1 MTPWQQAA
9 AADAALM
16 NDFLKI
22 CAFGGRRSGSG
33 QDDAAMAWALE
44 QLAPYAP
51 VVQHLQVPYDG
62 WKCLHAS
69 LSFAGD
75 TLPIHALL
83 RSQDTPREGLEAEVI
98 NLGRG
103 SPEDFARAGDAVRGK
118 IVLVSHEFPFTG
130 DHIHRRRKYDMARQ
144 AGAVGYLIAN
154 NVPGQG
160 LLSGSSGRPRNEVG
174 IPAAYTDF
182 ESAQRLIAA
191 CAQGPARVCLNI
203 QGEELFDS
211 QASVGI
217 AEIPGGRDGVIVISA
232 HMDGHELGMSALDNA
247 TGVATALAA
256 ARALASRVGPDTPS
270 LRICFFCAEEWAL
283 AGSARYLADM
293 DPVER
298 ARIKFDINLDTVGGD
313 LSLTA
318 MISDFPALEPVVKR
332 AASQA
337 GIPVDTWLPLMT
349 NSDHANFA
357 RHGIPALR
365 LTAGFG
371 KPDSRV
377 NNILSAGD
385 VPGIITEA
393 ELRQALAVTCALAD
407 VALAMSDGELEALT
421 VRG

>member
-1 MTPWQQAA
+1 M
-9 AADAALM
+9 
-16 NDFLKI
+16 
-22 CAFGGRRSGSG
+22 SGSG

-44 QLAPYAP
+44 QLRPYAP

-62 WKCLHAS
+62 WRCLQAS
-69 LSFAGD
+69 L
-75 TLPIHALL
+75 TLQGESLPVRALL
-83 RSQDTPREGLEAEVI
+83 RSQNTPEAGLEAEVI
-98 NLGRG
+98 DLGRG
-103 SPEDFARAGDAVRGK
+103 RPDDFERVGDAVRGK

-130 DHIHRRRKYDMARQ
+130 DHVHRRRKYDMALQ
-144 AGAVGYLIAN
+144 AGAVGFLIAN

-160 LLSGSSGRPRNEVG
+160 LLSGSSGRPRDGVG
-174 IPAAYTDF
+174 IPAAYTDY

-191 CAQGPARVCLNI
+191 AAQGAARVNLVI
-203 QGEELFDS
+203 QGEELLDS

-217 AEIPGGRDGVIVISA
+217 AEIPGGRDSVIVISA
-232 HMDGHELGMSALDNA
+232 HMDGHDLGVSALDNA

-256 ARALASRVGPDTPS
+256 ARALAAKVGPDTPS

-293 DPVER
+293 DPAER
-298 ARIKFDINLDTVGGD
+298 ARIKFDINLDTVAGD

-318 MISDFPALEPVVKR
+318 MISDFPALEPVVNQ
-332 AASQA
+332 AAALA
-337 GIPVDTWLPLMT
+337 GIPVSTWLPLMP

-357 RHGIPALR
+357 RNGIPALR

-385 VPGIITEA
+385 LPAIIAEG

-407 VALAMSDGELEALT
+407 VALGMSDAQLDALAA
-421 VRG
+421 RD